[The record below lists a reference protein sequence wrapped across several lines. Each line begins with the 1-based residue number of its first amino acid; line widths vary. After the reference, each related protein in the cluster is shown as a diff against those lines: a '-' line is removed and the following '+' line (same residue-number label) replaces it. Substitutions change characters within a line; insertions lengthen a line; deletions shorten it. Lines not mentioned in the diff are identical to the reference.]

1 MPSLRMNLNGK
12 DVTMEIEPSALLV
25 DVLRDQLGLIGTKV
39 GCSNGECGAC
49 TVLLDGEPVVSCL
62 LPAMKADGRSVVTIE
77 GLGVEGKLHPLQQ
90 AFIEEGAVQCGYCIP
105 GMLMSAKALLDKNPN
120 PSKEEIKRAISGNLC
135 RCTGYVKIIKA
146 IKLAASQNHTAR
158 SEYAADNYD
167 N

>member
-1 MPSLRMNLNGK
+1 MPSLKMNLNGK
-12 DVTMEIEPSALLV
+12 DVSVEVEPSALLV

-49 TVLLDGEPVVSCL
+49 TVLLDGEAVVSCL

-77 GLGVEGKLHPLQQ
+77 GLGMEGELHALQR

-120 PSKEEIKRAISGNLC
+120 PSEEEIKRAISGNLC

-146 IKLAASQNHTAR
+146 IKAAAKR
-158 SEYAADNYD
+158 
-167 N
+167 

>member
-1 MPSLRMNLNGK
+1 MPSLKMNLNGR
-12 DVTMEIEPSALLV
+12 DVTVEIEPSALLV

-49 TVLLDGEPVVSCL
+49 TVLLDGETVVSCL
-62 LPAMKADGRSVVTIE
+62 LPAMKADGRSVVTVE
-77 GLGVEGKLHPLQQ
+77 GLGMEGELHALQR

-120 PSKEEIKRAISGNLC
+120 PSEEEIKRAISGNLC

-146 IKLAASQNHTAR
+146 IKAAVN
-158 SEYAADNYD
+158 E
-167 N
+167 